1 MRKFVRPLVPALCAA
16 LVLSAC
22 GGADKPAEIT
32 TTAAEV
38 TTASAGEIT
47 TTAGEI
53 TTTAAGESVTAAA
66 ESEGTA
72 GVETTADTAET
83 TSTTAGAAET
93 TASTTT
99 ASAPEKTR
107 EPASIAAVANDL
119 LKGEAKLYSNI
130 NIDYNTDM
138 MTDEYIT
145 YGLTGYGMEDMDKHI
160 FFNYKINDSSYRVT
174 DADNVRE
181 SLEIDAG
188 AADIYVR
195 ASTCAFTVDDRYGVE
210 RRIHG
215 ENLIKAQDFP
225 SAYDIKWIDPQVN
238 VTLCSAEKPEY
249 YDEIKNENERK
260 FSYFNDLF
268 LGWYTDD
275 TVTVNAFVCET
286 ETGIS
291 VLVDPEYMYGLP
303 MFADSEYVYSF
314 GGDHVCCDSLLF
326 YAVPVEGL
334 SLDAG
339 AYAYA
344 KVVLTDVSCTKAYGK
359 ISENSCT
366 IADIQIIDKFDD
378 IIEYNVP
385 DNTEVIAGEDKDPV
399 MQMVCNA
406 LISARWDILKDTTVG
421 IVLLDLDFDGIPEVL
436 VSDLVTDGSDYGNN
450 YVNELSVWRVQHDK
464 GVTGEYGDCLVL
476 IDTLE
481 LQHMRGDTVLG
492 FIGLSELRDGTPA
505 WYVNE
510 TGDDDAL
517 YTLKDYDLKSEM
529 LFTVIPADE
538 DDPDDKPAYYYRYD
552 RIEPTVT
559 MGRNPYSDDPN
570 DPEDWEYLEWN
581 GIKATF
587 GMSELYG
594 FARADYANNKLKA
607 TYPLYSGWLG
617 EAYSGRTPERYT
629 LTDREY
635 IHKLAYLVD
644 DFFYGGTPGV
654 DHYFWFLGA
663 YAKPVIYLY
672 PEEQTDVSVKVQLPE
687 GGELTATY
695 PDYGE
700 GWNVTA
706 MPDGTLYD
714 ANGDEYYCL
723 YWEGTGAAKLDMSRG
738 FCVKG
743 SDTASFLREKLMYIG
758 LTAREANEFIIYWLP
773 QMQDNPYNIITL
785 HTSDYAAGVPLDV
798 SPAPDTQIRVFMT
811 FTPSDE
817 PVETAEQDLPHY
829 ERNGFT
835 LVEWGG
841 CSLE

>member
-1 MRKFVRPLVPALCAA
+1 MNKGRKLLIPLLCAA
-16 LVLSAC
+16 LALSGC
-22 GGADKPAEIT
+22 SGADKPAESTAAELTTAAADTTATAAGTLDAGAEIT
-32 TTAAEV
+32 TTAAK
-38 TTASAGEIT
+38 
-47 TTAGEI
+47 
-53 TTTAAGESVTAAA
+53 TTTAA
-66 ESEGTA
+66 
-72 GVETTADTAET
+72 ETTT
-83 TSTTAGAAET
+83 TAAET
-93 TASTTT
+93 TTTAAETTTT
-99 ASAPEKTR
+99 ASETKSEKPR
-107 EPASIAAVANDL
+107 KPASISAVANDS
-119 LKGEAKLYSNI
+119 LKNEAELYSGI
-130 NIDYNTDM
+130 NVDYSTDM
-138 MTDEYIT
+138 MTDEYIS
-145 YGLTGYGMEDMDKHI
+145 YGLTGYGVEDMDKHI

-174 DADNVRE
+174 DSDNVRE

-195 ASTCAFTVDDRYGVE
+195 ASTCAFSEDDKYGVE

-215 ENLIKAQDFP
+215 ENLIRAQEFP
-225 SAYDIKWIDPQVN
+225 SAYDIKWIDPQVT
-238 VTLCSAEKPEY
+238 VTQYSAEKPEY
-249 YDEIKNENERK
+249 YDRIKNENERK

-275 TVTVNAFVCET
+275 PVTVNAFVCET
-286 ETGIS
+286 EGGMS

-303 MFADSEYVYSF
+303 MFRDSEYAYRF
-314 GGDHVCCDSLLF
+314 GSKSVLCDSLLF
-326 YAVPVEGL
+326 FATPVEGM
-334 SLDAG
+334 SLDTD

-366 IADIQIIDKFDD
+366 IADIQIIDTFDD

-399 MQMVCNA
+399 MQMVYNA
-406 LISARWDILKDTTVG
+406 LISARWDLLDDTTVG

-436 VSDLVTDGSDYGNN
+436 VSDLVTNDSDYGYD
-450 YVNELSVWRVQHDK
+450 YVNKLSIWRVKHEQIAA
-464 GVTGEYGDCLVL
+464 TGEYEDCLVK

-481 LQHMRGDTVLG
+481 LQHMRGDNVLG

-517 YTLKDYDLKSEM
+517 YTLKDYELESEM
-529 LFTVIPADE
+529 LFTVIPDDE
-538 DDPDDKPAYYYRYD
+538 DDPDDEPAYYYRYD

-559 MGRNPYSDDPN
+559 MGRSPYSDDPD

-587 GMSELYG
+587 GMWELFG

-687 GGELTATY
+687 GGRLTTTY

-714 ANGDEYYCL
+714 ANGNEYYCL
-723 YWEGTGAAKLDMSRG
+723 FWEGTGAAKLDMSRG
-738 FCVKG
+738 FCVRG
-743 SDTASFLREKLMYIG
+743 EDTAAFLREKLMYIG

-773 QMQDNPYNIITL
+773 QMQDNPYNIVTL

-811 FTPSDE
+811 FAPSDE
-817 PVETAEQDLPHY
+817 PVETEEQNLPHY
-829 ERNGFT
+829 ERTGFT

-841 CSLE
+841 CEVSR